1 MCRCLA
7 AVPRPH
13 GRPFSR
19 SMGETAQRSRRFAVE
34 VQPRWRDVLCDRW
47 PVVVQPQP
55 DELLS
60 SFMHRIAFANGLPAR
75 RFRDELGFGEGL
87 WSPRLDLGPQ
97 PEMLRL
103 LTDRTGLG
111 SEIAAMTIG
120 VEWRP
125 LLLPLRCPVGRGRQA
140 RRRAAWL
147 QYCPSCLAD
156 DARPY
161 FRRRWRLATAL
172 ACRRHGRQL
181 LDRCPCC
188 FSALA
193 AFDQRA
199 VVAQHLC
206 ACGFDLR
213 LARAPRLPAAV
224 RRAARLIDD
233 LCRLEARAGLLE
245 RSELVERLMLLPSLF
260 EPKGRRLTQLS
271 SAERVASLSRA
282 GDDLEH
288 RLCKY
293 LGHDADPAIAVW
305 RSGVIAA
312 GGCDALLRSLYRRL
326 APQRATARP
335 AVARVCEPRTDL
347 LSLVAAYRAVRARRQ
362 LLGEA
367 GSASSDAR
375 SAHKIPQA
383 R

>member
-1 MCRCLA
+1 MCRCRA
-7 AVPRPH
+7 AVARSH
-13 GRPFSR
+13 VRPFSS
-19 SMGETAQRSRRFAVE
+19 SMGETAQPSRHFAVE

-75 RFRDELGFGEGL
+75 RFGEELGFGEGL
-87 WSPRLDLGPQ
+87 WSPKLDLSPQ
-97 PEMLRL
+97 PAMLRL
-103 LTDRTGLG
+103 LADRTGLG
-111 SEIAAMTIG
+111 SEIAGMALG
-120 VEWRP
+120 DESRP
-125 LLLPLRCPVGRGRQA
+125 LLLPLRCPVGRGRKA

-147 QYCPSCLAD
+147 QYCPLCLAD

-161 FRRRWRLATAL
+161 FRRRWRLATML

-224 RRAARLIDD
+224 HRAARLIDD
-233 LCRLEARAGLLE
+233 LCRLEARAGLLG
-245 RSELVERLMLLPSLF
+245 RSGLIERLMFLPSLF
-260 EPKGRRLTQLS
+260 EPKGRRLTRLS
-271 SAERVASLSRA
+271 SAERVACLSRA
-282 GDDLEH
+282 GDNLEH

-305 RSGVIAA
+305 RTGVIAA
-312 GGCDALLRSLYRRL
+312 GGCDALLRSLCRRL
-326 APQRATARP
+326 ATQRAKARP
-335 AVARVCEPRTDL
+335 AVARACEPRADL
-347 LSLVAAYRAVRARRQ
+347 LSLMAAYRAVRAHRQ
-362 LLGEA
+362 VLGEA
-367 GSASSDAR
+367 GSTSSDAR
-375 SAHKIPQA
+375 WAHKIPQA

>member
-7 AVPRPH
+7 AVARPH

-19 SMGETAQRSRRFAVE
+19 SMGETAQPSRRFAVE

-75 RFRDELGFGEGL
+75 RFGDELGFGEGL
-87 WSPRLDLGPQ
+87 WSPRLDLAPQ

-161 FRRRWRLATAL
+161 FRRRWRLATTL
-172 ACRRHGRQL
+172 ACRRHSRQL

-193 AFDQRA
+193 AFDRRA
-199 VVAQHLC
+199 ASVRLR
-206 ACGFDLR
+206 FDLR

-233 LCRLEARAGLLE
+233 LCRLEARAGLLG
-245 RSELVERLMLLPSLF
+245 RSALVEQLMLLPSLF
-260 EPKGRRLTQLS
+260 GPKGRRLTQLS
-271 SAERVASLSRA
+271 SAERVACLSRA

-312 GGCDALLRSLYRRL
+312 GGCDALLRSLCRRL

-347 LSLVAAYRAVRARRQ
+347 LSLMAAYRAVWARRQ
-362 LLGEA
+362 LSGEA

-375 SAHKIPQA
+375 CAHKIPQA

>member
-1 MCRCLA
+1 
-7 AVPRPH
+7 
-13 GRPFSR
+13 
-19 SMGETAQRSRRFAVE
+19 MGETRKIAAILVADIVGYSRLAGTDEDRTLSRLRGLRSDLIDPASEPLGCNIARLVSLTMRGRTFDGDGGW
-34 VQPRWRDVLCDRW
+34 PRRW
-47 PVVVQPQP
+47 P
-55 DELLS
+55 
-60 SFMHRIAFANGLPAR
+60 AAG
-75 RFRDELGFGEGL
+75 
-87 WSPRLDLGPQ
+87 
-97 PEMLRL
+97 
-103 LTDRTGLG
+103 
-111 SEIAAMTIG
+111 IAASFLI
-120 VEWRP
+120 
-125 LLLPLRCPVGRGRQA
+125 A
-140 RRRAAWL
+140 
-147 QYCPSCLAD
+147 
-156 DARPY
+156 
-161 FRRRWRLATAL
+161 
-172 ACRRHGRQL
+172 
-181 LDRCPCC
+181 
-188 FSALA
+188 ALA
-193 AFDQRA
+193 AFLRWLLSI
-199 VVAQHLC
+199 VAQHLC

-233 LCRLEARAGLLE
+233 LCRLEARAGLLG
-245 RSELVERLMLLPSLF
+245 RSALVEQLMLLPSLF

-271 SAERVASLSRA
+271 SAERVACLSRA

-312 GGCDALLRSLYRRL
+312 GGCDALLRSLCRRL

-335 AVARVCEPRTDL
+335 AVARACEPRTDL
-347 LSLVAAYRAVRARRQ
+347 LSLVAAYRAIRARRQ